1 MIGNTNV
8 ILKEDKKGEY
18 MQNMNWNYPTNI
30 WFGVDRAKQIQE
42 ACNQLNV
49 KNPLIVTDPGL
60 LKTPIIDQIN
70 SDLSKKTTVYSEVQG
85 NPTGSNVTNGVKV
98 FLDGNHDGVIAIG
111 GGSGMDA
118 GKGIAFLAH
127 QSLPLWDFEDIGDW
141 WTKADSSVIKPI
153 IAIPT
158 TAGTGSEVGRAGVF
172 LNEDN
177 HKKKIIFHPK
187 MLPEIA
193 ILDPSLT
200 LNLPK
205 GITAGTG
212 MDALAHC
219 IEAFSSPFYHPMAEG
234 TAVEGLRLVKENI
247 QEVYHN
253 GINIEARAHM
263 LVASMMGAAAFQK
276 GLGAIHSITHPVN
289 SLYHTHH
296 GTTNGTVMP
305 FVLNFN
311 RSVIEKKFDRLAK
324 FLNIS
329 NGFEGVVNWIIELKK
344 EMEIPETLKEMG
356 VKKGDEVKLAPLA
369 QEDPSTGGNPLE
381 MSEDKFQ
388 ELILNC
394 IEGNY

>member
-1 MIGNTNV
+1 
-8 ILKEDKKGEY
+8 
-18 MQNMNWNYPTNI
+18 MQNMNWNYPTNV
-30 WFGVDRAKQIQE
+30 WFGVDRSKEIQK
-42 ACNQLNV
+42 ACDTLGI

-60 LKTPIIDQIN
+60 LQTSIIDEIN
-70 SDLSKKTTVYSEVQG
+70 SSLTSNTQIYSDVQG

-98 FLDGNHDGVIAIG
+98 FLEGDHDGVIAIG

-127 QSLPLWDFEDIGDW
+127 QSRPLWDFEDIGDW
-141 WTKADSSVIKPI
+141 WTRADSSVIKPI

-158 TAGTGSEVGRAGVF
+158 TAGTGSEVGRAAVF
-172 LNEDN
+172 LNEEN

-187 MLPEIA
+187 MLPQIA

-205 GITAGTG
+205 SITAGTG

-219 IEAFSSPFYHPMAEG
+219 IEAYSSPFYHPMAEG
-234 TAVEGLRLVKENI
+234 TALEGLRLVKENI

-253 GINIEARAHM
+253 GNNVEARSHM

-276 GLGAIHSITHPVN
+276 GLGAIHSVTHPVN
-289 SLYHTHH
+289 SLYKTHH

-305 FVLNFN
+305 FVLNYN
-311 RSVIEKKFDRLAK
+311 RSTIEEKFTRLAN
-324 FLNIS
+324 FLDIK
-329 NGFEGVVNWIIELKK
+329 NGFEGIVDWIIELKK
-344 EMEIPETLKEMG
+344 DMEIPETLKDMG
-356 VKKGDEVKLAPLA
+356 VNEGDEIKLAPLA
-369 QEDPSTGGNPLE
+369 QEDPSTGANPLE
-381 MSEDKFQ
+381 MTVERFQ

-394 IEGNY
+394 IAGKY

>member
-1 MIGNTNV
+1 
-8 ILKEDKKGEY
+8 
-18 MQNMNWNYPTNI
+18 MQNMNWNYPTTV
-30 WFGVDRAKQIQE
+30 WFGADRSSEIQK
-42 ACNQLNV
+42 ACDALGI

-60 LKTPIIDQIN
+60 LQTPIIDQIN
-70 SDLSKKTTVYSEVQG
+70 NSLSAKTNVYSDVQG

-98 FLDGNHDGVIAIG
+98 FLEGSHDGVIAIG

-127 QSLPLWDFEDIGDW
+127 QSRPLWDFEDIGDW
-141 WTKADSSVIKPI
+141 WTRADAAKIKPI

-172 LNEDN
+172 LNEEN

-187 MLPEIA
+187 MLPQIA

-200 LNLPK
+200 VNLPK

-219 IEAFSSPFYHPMAEG
+219 LEAYSSPFYHPMAEG
-234 TAVEGLRLVKENI
+234 TALEGLRLVKENI

-253 GINIEARAHM
+253 GKNIEARAHM

-305 FVLNFN
+305 FVLNYN
-311 RSVIEKKFDRLAK
+311 RPAIEEKFKRLAN
-324 FLNIS
+324 FLGITG
-329 NGFEGVVNWIIELKK
+329 GFEGIVNWVIDLKK
-344 EMEIPETLKEMG
+344 EMEIPETLKDMG
-356 VKKGDEVKLAPLA
+356 VKPGDEVKLAPLA
-369 QEDPSTGGNPLE
+369 QEDPSTGGNPVE
-381 MSEDKFQ
+381 MTNAKFE
-388 ELILNC
+388 ELIANC
-394 IEGNY
+394 INGKY

>member
-1 MIGNTNV
+1 
-8 ILKEDKKGEY
+8 
-18 MQNMNWNYPTNI
+18 MNWNYPTTV
-30 WFGVDRAKQIQE
+30 WFGPDRSKQVQQ
-42 ACNQLNV
+42 ACDTLGI

-60 LKTPIIDQIN
+60 LQTPIIEEIN
-70 SDLSKKTTVYSEVQG
+70 SNLSSKTNVYSDVQG

-98 FLDGNHDGVIAIG
+98 FLEGNHDGVIAIG

-127 QSLPLWDFEDIGDW
+127 QKRPLWDFEDIGDW
-141 WTKADSSVIKPI
+141 WTRADSKVIKPI

-177 HKKKIIFHPK
+177 QKKKIIFHPK
-187 MLPEIA
+187 MLPQIA

-200 LNLPK
+200 INLPK

-219 IEAFSSPFYHPMAEG
+219 LEAYSSPFYHPMAEG
-234 TAVEGLRLVKENI
+234 TALEGLRLVKENI
-247 QEVYHN
+247 QEVFHN
-253 GINIEARAHM
+253 GKNIEARAHM

-305 FVLNFN
+305 FVLNYN
-311 RSVIEKKFDRLAK
+311 RSVIEDKFVRLAN
-324 FLNIS
+324 FLDIKG
-329 NGFEGVVNWIIELKK
+329 GFDGIVQWVIDLKK
-344 EMEIPETLKEMG
+344 EMEIPETLKDMG
-356 VKKGDEVKLAPLA
+356 VQPGDEVKLAPLA

-381 MSEDKFQ
+381 MTEEKFQ
-388 ELILNC
+388 ELIANC
-394 IEGNY
+394 ISGKY

>member
-1 MIGNTNV
+1 
-8 ILKEDKKGEY
+8 

-30 WFGVDRAKQIQE
+30 WFGPDRSQQIQQ
-42 ACNQLNV
+42 ACDALGI

-60 LKTPIIDQIN
+60 LQTAIIDEIN
-70 SDLSKKTTVYSEVQG
+70 SNLSSKTNIYSDVQG
-85 NPTGSNVTNGVKV
+85 NPTGSNVINGVKV
-98 FLDGNHDGVIAIG
+98 FLEGNHDGVIAIG

-127 QSLPLWDFEDIGDW
+127 QSRPLWDFEDIGDW
-141 WTKADSSVIKPI
+141 WTRADSDVIKPI

-187 MLPEIA
+187 MLPQIA

-200 LNLPK
+200 INLPK

-219 IEAFSSPFYHPMAEG
+219 LEAYSSPFYHPMAEG
-234 TAVEGLRLVKENI
+234 TALEGLRLVKENI

-253 GINIEARAHM
+253 GKNIEARAHM

-305 FVLNFN
+305 FVLNYN
-311 RSVIEKKFDRLAK
+311 RSMIEDKFVRLAN
-324 FLNIS
+324 FLDIKG
-329 NGFEGVVNWIIELKK
+329 GFDGIVQWVIDLKK
-344 EMEIPETLKEMG
+344 EMEIPETLKDMG
-356 VKKGDEVKLAPLA
+356 VQPGDEVKLAPLA

-381 MSEDKFQ
+381 MTEEKFQ
-388 ELILNC
+388 ELIANC
-394 IEGNY
+394 ISGKY

>member
-1 MIGNTNV
+1 
-8 ILKEDKKGEY
+8 
-18 MQNMNWNYPTNI
+18 MQNMNWNYPTNV
-30 WFGVDRAKQIQE
+30 WFGVDRSKEIQK
-42 ACNQLNV
+42 ACDTLGI

-60 LKTPIIDQIN
+60 LQTSIIDEIN
-70 SDLSKKTTVYSEVQG
+70 SSLSSNTQIYSDVQG

-98 FLDGNHDGVIAIG
+98 FLEGNHDGVIAIG

-127 QSLPLWDFEDIGDW
+127 QSKPLWDFEDIGDW
-141 WTKADSSVIKPI
+141 WTRADSSVIKPI

-158 TAGTGSEVGRAGVF
+158 TAGTGSEVGRAAVF
-172 LNEDN
+172 LNEEN

-187 MLPEIA
+187 MLPQIA

-205 GITAGTG
+205 SITAGTG

-219 IEAFSSPFYHPMAEG
+219 IEAYSSPFYHPMAEG
-234 TAVEGLRLVKENI
+234 TALEGLRLVKENI

-253 GINIEARAHM
+253 GNNVEARSHM

-289 SLYHTHH
+289 SLYKTHH

-305 FVLNFN
+305 FVLNYN
-311 RSVIEKKFDRLAK
+311 RSTIEEKFSRLAN
-324 FLNIS
+324 FLDIK
-329 NGFEGVVNWIIELKK
+329 NGFEGIVDWIIELKK
-344 EMEIPETLKEMG
+344 EMEIPETLKDMG
-356 VKKGDEVKLAPLA
+356 VNEGDEIKLAPLA
-369 QEDPSTGGNPLE
+369 QEDPSTGANPLE
-381 MSEDKFQ
+381 MTVERFQ

-394 IEGNY
+394 ISGKY

>member
-1 MIGNTNV
+1 
-8 ILKEDKKGEY
+8 

-30 WFGVDRAKQIQE
+30 WFGIDRAKQIQE

-70 SDLSKKTTVYSEVQG
+70 SELSKKTTVYSEVQG

-253 GINIEARAHM
+253 GSNIEARAHM

-381 MSEDKFQ
+381 MSEGKFQ

>member
-1 MIGNTNV
+1 
-8 ILKEDKKGEY
+8 
-18 MQNMNWNYPTNI
+18 MQNMNWNYPTTV
-30 WFGVDRAKQIQE
+30 WFGPNRSQQIQQ
-42 ACNQLNV
+42 ACDALGV

-60 LKTPIIDQIN
+60 LQTPIIDEIN
-70 SDLSKKTTVYSEVQG
+70 SNLSSKTNVYSDVQG

-98 FLDGNHDGVIAIG
+98 FLEGNHDGVIAIG

-127 QSLPLWDFEDIGDW
+127 QSRPLWDFEDIGDW
-141 WTKADSSVIKPI
+141 WTRADSDVIKPI

-187 MLPEIA
+187 MLPQIA

-200 LNLPK
+200 INLPK
-205 GITAGTG
+205 EITAGTG

-219 IEAFSSPFYHPMAEG
+219 LEAYSSPFYHPMAEG
-234 TAVEGLRLVKENI
+234 TALEGLRLVKENI

-253 GINIEARAHM
+253 GKNIEARAHM

-305 FVLNFN
+305 FVLNYN
-311 RSVIEKKFDRLAK
+311 RSTIEDKFVRLAN
-324 FLNIS
+324 FLDIKG
-329 NGFEGVVNWIIELKK
+329 GFDGIVQWVIDLKK
-344 EMEIPETLKEMG
+344 EMEIPETLKDLG
-356 VKKGDEVKLAPLA
+356 VQPGDEVKLAPLA

-381 MSEDKFQ
+381 MTEEKFQ
-388 ELILNC
+388 ELIANC
-394 IEGNY
+394 ISGKY

>member
-1 MIGNTNV
+1 
-8 ILKEDKKGEY
+8 
-18 MQNMNWNYPTNI
+18 MQNMNWNYPTNV
-30 WFGVDRAKQIQE
+30 WFGVDRSKEIQK
-42 ACNQLNV
+42 ACDTLGI

-60 LKTPIIDQIN
+60 LQTSIIDEIN
-70 SDLSKKTTVYSEVQG
+70 SSLSSNTQIYSDVQG

-98 FLDGNHDGVIAIG
+98 FLEGDHDGVIAIG

-127 QSLPLWDFEDIGDW
+127 QSRPLWDFEDIGDW
-141 WTKADSSVIKPI
+141 WTRADSSVIKPI

-158 TAGTGSEVGRAGVF
+158 TAGTGSEVGRAAVF
-172 LNEDN
+172 LNEEN

-187 MLPEIA
+187 MLPQIA

-205 GITAGTG
+205 SITAGTG

-219 IEAFSSPFYHPMAEG
+219 IEAYSSPFYHPMAEG
-234 TAVEGLRLVKENI
+234 TALEGLRLVKENI

-253 GINIEARAHM
+253 GNNVEARSHM

-276 GLGAIHSITHPVN
+276 GLGAIHSVTHPVN
-289 SLYHTHH
+289 SLYKTHH

-305 FVLNFN
+305 FVLNYN
-311 RSVIEKKFDRLAK
+311 RSTIEEKFTRLAN
-324 FLNIS
+324 FLDIK
-329 NGFEGVVNWIIELKK
+329 NGFEGIVDWIIELKK
-344 EMEIPETLKEMG
+344 DMEIPETLKDMG
-356 VKKGDEVKLAPLA
+356 VNEGDEIKLAPLA
-369 QEDPSTGGNPLE
+369 QEDPSTSANPLE
-381 MSEDKFQ
+381 MTVERFQ

-394 IEGNY
+394 IAGKY

>member
-1 MIGNTNV
+1 
-8 ILKEDKKGEY
+8 
-18 MQNMNWNYPTNI
+18 MQNMNWNYPTNV
-30 WFGVDRAKQIQE
+30 WFGVDRAKEIQK
-42 ACNQLNV
+42 ACDTLGI

-60 LKTPIIDQIN
+60 LQTSIIDEIN
-70 SDLSKKTTVYSEVQG
+70 SSLSSNTQIYSDVQG

-98 FLDGNHDGVIAIG
+98 FLEGDHDGVIAIG

-127 QSLPLWDFEDIGDW
+127 QSRPLWDFEDIGDW
-141 WTKADSSVIKPI
+141 WTRADSSVIKPI

-158 TAGTGSEVGRAGVF
+158 TAGTGSEVGRAAVF
-172 LNEDN
+172 LNEEN

-187 MLPEIA
+187 MLPQIA

-205 GITAGTG
+205 SITAGTG

-219 IEAFSSPFYHPMAEG
+219 IEAYSSPFYHPMAEG
-234 TAVEGLRLVKENI
+234 TALEGLRLVKENI

-253 GINIEARAHM
+253 GNNVEARSHM

-289 SLYHTHH
+289 SLYKTHH

-305 FVLNFN
+305 FVLNYN
-311 RSVIEKKFDRLAK
+311 RSTIEEKFTRLAN
-324 FLNIS
+324 FLDIK
-329 NGFEGVVNWIIELKK
+329 NGFEGIVDWIIELKK
-344 EMEIPETLKEMG
+344 DMEIPETLKDMG
-356 VKKGDEVKLAPLA
+356 VNEGDEIKLAPLA
-369 QEDPSTGGNPLE
+369 QEDPSTGANPLE
-381 MSEDKFQ
+381 MTVERFQ

-394 IEGNY
+394 IAGKY

>member
-1 MIGNTNV
+1 
-8 ILKEDKKGEY
+8 
-18 MQNMNWNYPTNI
+18 MQNMNWNYPTNV
-30 WFGVDRAKQIQE
+30 WFGVDRSKEIQK
-42 ACNQLNV
+42 ACDTLGI

-60 LKTPIIDQIN
+60 LQTSIIDEIN
-70 SDLSKKTTVYSEVQG
+70 SGLSSNTQIYSDVQG

-98 FLDGNHDGVIAIG
+98 FLEGDHDGVIAIG

-127 QSLPLWDFEDIGDW
+127 QSRPLWDFEDIGDW
-141 WTKADSSVIKPI
+141 WTRADSSVIKPI

-158 TAGTGSEVGRAGVF
+158 TAGTGSEVGRAAVF
-172 LNEDN
+172 LNEEN

-187 MLPEIA
+187 MLPQIA

-205 GITAGTG
+205 SITAGTG
-212 MDALAHC
+212 MDVLAHC
-219 IEAFSSPFYHPMAEG
+219 IEAYSSPFYHPMAEG
-234 TAVEGLRLVKENI
+234 TALEGLRLVKENI

-253 GINIEARAHM
+253 GNNVEARSHM

-289 SLYHTHH
+289 SLYKTHH

-305 FVLNFN
+305 FVLNYN
-311 RSVIEKKFDRLAK
+311 RSVIEEKFTRLAI
-324 FLNIS
+324 FLDIK
-329 NGFEGVVNWIIELKK
+329 NGFEGILDWIIELKK
-344 EMEIPETLKEMG
+344 DMEIPETLKDMG
-356 VKKGDEVKLAPLA
+356 VNEGDEIKLAPLA
-369 QEDPSTGGNPLE
+369 QEDPSTGANPLE
-381 MSEDKFQ
+381 MTVERFQ

-394 IEGNY
+394 ISGKY

>member
-1 MIGNTNV
+1 
-8 ILKEDKKGEY
+8 
-18 MQNMNWNYPTNI
+18 MQNMNWNYPTTV
-30 WFGVDRAKQIQE
+30 WFGPDRSQQIQQ
-42 ACNQLNV
+42 ACHALGI

-60 LKTPIIDQIN
+60 LQTPIIDEIN
-70 SDLSKKTTVYSEVQG
+70 SNLSTKTNVYSDVQG

-98 FLDGNHDGVIAIG
+98 FLEGDHDGVIAIG

-127 QSLPLWDFEDIGDW
+127 QSRPLWDFEDIGDW
-141 WTKADSSVIKPI
+141 WTRADSNVIKPI

-158 TAGTGSEVGRAGVF
+158 TSGTCSEVGRAGVF

-187 MLPEIA
+187 MLPQIA

-200 LNLPK
+200 INLPK

-219 IEAFSSPFYHPMAEG
+219 LEAYSSPFYHPMAEG
-234 TAVEGLRLVKENI
+234 TALEGLRLVKENI

-253 GINIEARAHM
+253 GKNIDARAHM

-305 FVLNFN
+305 FVLNYN
-311 RSVIEKKFDRLAK
+311 RSTIEDKFVRLAN
-324 FLNIS
+324 FLDIKG
-329 NGFEGVVNWIIELKK
+329 GFDGIVQWVIDLKK

-356 VKKGDEVKLAPLA
+356 VQPGDEVKLAPLA

-381 MSEDKFQ
+381 MTEEKFQ
-388 ELILNC
+388 ELIANC
-394 IEGNY
+394 ISGKY

>member
-1 MIGNTNV
+1 
-8 ILKEDKKGEY
+8 
-18 MQNMNWNYPTNI
+18 MQNMNWNYPTNV
-30 WFGVDRAKQIQE
+30 WFGVDRSKEIQK
-42 ACNQLNV
+42 ACDTLGI

-60 LKTPIIDQIN
+60 LQTSIIDEIN
-70 SDLSKKTTVYSEVQG
+70 SSLSSNTQIYSDVQG

-98 FLDGNHDGVIAIG
+98 FLEGNHDGVIAIG

-127 QSLPLWDFEDIGDW
+127 QSRPLWDFEDIGDW
-141 WTKADSSVIKPI
+141 WTRADSSVIKPI

-158 TAGTGSEVGRAGVF
+158 TAGTGSEVGRAAVF
-172 LNEDN
+172 LNEEN

-187 MLPEIA
+187 MLPQIA

-205 GITAGTG
+205 SITAGTG

-219 IEAFSSPFYHPMAEG
+219 IEAYSSPFYHPMAEG
-234 TAVEGLRLVKENI
+234 TALEGLRLVKENI

-253 GINIEARAHM
+253 GNNVEARSHM

-276 GLGAIHSITHPVN
+276 GLGAIHSVTHPVN
-289 SLYHTHH
+289 SLYKTHH

-305 FVLNFN
+305 FVLNYN
-311 RSVIEKKFDRLAK
+311 RSTIEEKFTRLAN
-324 FLNIS
+324 FLDIK
-329 NGFEGVVNWIIELKK
+329 NGFEGIVDWIIELKK
-344 EMEIPETLKEMG
+344 EMEIPETLKDMG
-356 VKKGDEVKLAPLA
+356 VNEGDEIKLAPLA
-369 QEDPSTGGNPLE
+369 QEDPSTGANPLE
-381 MSEDKFQ
+381 MTVERFQ

-394 IEGNY
+394 ISGKY

>member
-1 MIGNTNV
+1 
-8 ILKEDKKGEY
+8 
-18 MQNMNWNYPTNI
+18 MQNMNWNYPTNV
-30 WFGVDRAKQIQE
+30 WFGVDRSKEIQE
-42 ACNQLNV
+42 ACDTLGI

-60 LKTPIIDQIN
+60 LQTSIIDEIN
-70 SDLSKKTTVYSEVQG
+70 SGLSSNTQIYSDVQG

-98 FLDGNHDGVIAIG
+98 FLEGNHDGVIAIG

-127 QSLPLWDFEDIGDW
+127 QSKPLWDFEDIGDW
-141 WTKADSSVIKPI
+141 WTRADSSVIKPI

-158 TAGTGSEVGRAGVF
+158 TAGTGSEVGRAAVF
-172 LNEDN
+172 LNEEN
-177 HKKKIIFHPK
+177 YKKKIIFHPK
-187 MLPEIA
+187 MLPQIA

-205 GITAGTG
+205 SITAGTG

-219 IEAFSSPFYHPMAEG
+219 IEAYSSPFYHPMAEG
-234 TAVEGLRLVKENI
+234 TALEGLRLVKENI

-253 GINIEARAHM
+253 GNNVEARSHM

-289 SLYHTHH
+289 SLYKTHH

-305 FVLNFN
+305 FVLNYN
-311 RSVIEKKFDRLAK
+311 RSTIEEKFTRLAN
-324 FLNIS
+324 FLDIK
-329 NGFEGVVNWIIELKK
+329 NGFEGIVDWIIELKK
-344 EMEIPETLKEMG
+344 EMEIPETLKDMG
-356 VKKGDEVKLAPLA
+356 VNEGDEIKLAPLA
-369 QEDPSTGGNPLE
+369 QEDPSTGANPLE
-381 MSEDKFQ
+381 MTVERFQ

-394 IEGNY
+394 ISGKY

>member
-1 MIGNTNV
+1 
-8 ILKEDKKGEY
+8 

-30 WFGVDRAKQIQE
+30 WFGPKRSQQIQQ
-42 ACNQLNV
+42 ACDALGV

-60 LKTPIIDQIN
+60 LQTPIIDEIN
-70 SDLSKKTTVYSEVQG
+70 SNLSSKTNVYSDVQG

-98 FLDGNHDGVIAIG
+98 FLEGNHDGVIAIG

-127 QSLPLWDFEDIGDW
+127 QSRPLWDFEDIGDW
-141 WTKADSSVIKPI
+141 WTRADSDVIKPI

-187 MLPEIA
+187 MLPQIA

-200 LNLPK
+200 INLPK
-205 GITAGTG
+205 EITAGTG

-219 IEAFSSPFYHPMAEG
+219 LEAYSSPFYHPMAEG
-234 TAVEGLRLVKENI
+234 TALEGLRLVKENI

-253 GINIEARAHM
+253 GKNIEARAHM
-263 LVASMMGAAAFQK
+263 LVASMMGSAAFQK

-305 FVLNFN
+305 FVLNYN
-311 RSVIEKKFDRLAK
+311 RSTIEDKFVRLAN
-324 FLNIS
+324 FLDIKG
-329 NGFEGVVNWIIELKK
+329 GFDGIVQWVIDLKK
-344 EMEIPETLKEMG
+344 EMEIPETLKDMG
-356 VKKGDEVKLAPLA
+356 VQPGDEVKLAPLA

-381 MSEDKFQ
+381 MTEEKFQ
-388 ELILNC
+388 KLIANC
-394 IEGNY
+394 ISGKY

>member
-1 MIGNTNV
+1 
-8 ILKEDKKGEY
+8 
-18 MQNMNWNYPTNI
+18 MNWNYPTTV
-30 WFGVDRAKQIQE
+30 WFGPDRSKQVQQ
-42 ACNQLNV
+42 ACDTLGI

-60 LKTPIIDQIN
+60 LQTPIIEEIN
-70 SDLSKKTTVYSEVQG
+70 SNLSSKTNVYSDVQG

-98 FLDGNHDGVIAIG
+98 FLEGNHDGVIAIG

-127 QSLPLWDFEDIGDW
+127 QKRPLWDFEDIGDW
-141 WTKADSSVIKPI
+141 WTRADSKVIKPI

-177 HKKKIIFHPK
+177 QKKKIIFHPK
-187 MLPEIA
+187 MLPQIA

-200 LNLPK
+200 INLPK

-219 IEAFSSPFYHPMAEG
+219 LEAYSSPFYHPMAEG
-234 TAVEGLRLVKENI
+234 TALEGLRLVKENI
-247 QEVYHN
+247 QEVFHN
-253 GINIEARAHM
+253 GKNIEARAHM

-305 FVLNFN
+305 FVLNYN
-311 RSVIEKKFDRLAK
+311 RTVIEDKFVRLAN
-324 FLNIS
+324 FLDIKG
-329 NGFEGVVNWIIELKK
+329 GFDGIVQWVIDLKK
-344 EMEIPETLKEMG
+344 EMEIPETLKDMG
-356 VKKGDEVKLAPLA
+356 VQPGDEVKLAPLA

-381 MSEDKFQ
+381 MTEQKFQ
-388 ELILNC
+388 ELIANC
-394 IEGNY
+394 ISGKY

>member
-1 MIGNTNV
+1 
-8 ILKEDKKGEY
+8 
-18 MQNMNWNYPTNI
+18 MQNMNWNYPTTV
-30 WFGVDRAKQIQE
+30 WFGPNRSQQIQQ
-42 ACNQLNV
+42 ACDALSV

-60 LKTPIIDQIN
+60 LQTPIIDEIN
-70 SDLSKKTTVYSEVQG
+70 SNLSSITNVYSDVQG

-98 FLDGNHDGVIAIG
+98 FLEGNHDGVIAIG

-127 QSLPLWDFEDIGDW
+127 QSRPLWDFEDIGDW
-141 WTKADSSVIKPI
+141 WTRADSDVIKPI

-187 MLPEIA
+187 MLPQIA

-200 LNLPK
+200 INLPK
-205 GITAGTG
+205 EITAGTG

-219 IEAFSSPFYHPMAEG
+219 LEAYSSPFYHPMAEG
-234 TAVEGLRLVKENI
+234 TALEGLRLVKENI
-247 QEVYHN
+247 QEVYDN
-253 GINIEARAHM
+253 GKNIEARAHM

-305 FVLNFN
+305 FVLNYN
-311 RSVIEKKFDRLAK
+311 RSTIEDKFVRLAN
-324 FLNIS
+324 FLDIKG
-329 NGFEGVVNWIIELKK
+329 GFDGIVQWVIDLKK
-344 EMEIPETLKEMG
+344 EMEIPETLKDMG
-356 VKKGDEVKLAPLA
+356 VQPGDEVKLAPLA

-381 MSEDKFQ
+381 MTEEKFQ
-388 ELILNC
+388 ELIANC
-394 IEGNY
+394 ISGKY

>member
-1 MIGNTNV
+1 
-8 ILKEDKKGEY
+8 
-18 MQNMNWNYPTNI
+18 MQNMNWNYPTNV
-30 WFGVDRAKQIQE
+30 WFGVDRSKEIQE
-42 ACNQLNV
+42 ACDTLGI

-60 LKTPIIDQIN
+60 LQTSIIDEIN
-70 SDLSKKTTVYSEVQG
+70 SGLSSNTQIYSDVQG

-98 FLDGNHDGVIAIG
+98 FLEGSHDGVIAIG

-127 QSLPLWDFEDIGDW
+127 QSRPLWDFEDIGDW
-141 WTKADSSVIKPI
+141 WTRADSSVIKPI

-158 TAGTGSEVGRAGVF
+158 TAGTGSEVGRAAVF
-172 LNEDN
+172 LNEEN

-187 MLPEIA
+187 MLPQIA

-205 GITAGTG
+205 SITAGTG

-219 IEAFSSPFYHPMAEG
+219 IEAYSSPFYHPMAEG
-234 TAVEGLRLVKENI
+234 TALEGLRLIKENI

-253 GINIEARAHM
+253 GNNVEARSHM

-289 SLYHTHH
+289 SLYKTHH

-305 FVLNFN
+305 FVLNYN
-311 RSVIEKKFDRLAK
+311 RSTIEEKFTRLAN
-324 FLNIS
+324 FLDIK
-329 NGFEGVVNWIIELKK
+329 NGFEGIVDWIIELKK
-344 EMEIPETLKEMG
+344 EMEIPETLKDMG
-356 VKKGDEVKLAPLA
+356 VNEGDEIKLAPLA
-369 QEDPSTGGNPLE
+369 QEDPSTGANPLE
-381 MSEDKFQ
+381 MTVERFQ

-394 IEGNY
+394 ISGKY

>member
-1 MIGNTNV
+1 
-8 ILKEDKKGEY
+8 
-18 MQNMNWNYPTNI
+18 MQNMNWNYPTNV
-30 WFGVDRAKQIQE
+30 WFGVDRSKQIQA
-42 ACNQLNV
+42 ACDSLNI

-60 LKTPIIDQIN
+60 LETPIIDQIN
-70 SDLSKKTTVYSEVQG
+70 GELSSKTNVYSDVQG
-85 NPTGSNVTNGVKV
+85 NPTGTNVNNGVKV
-98 FLDGNHDGVIAIG
+98 FLEGNHDGVIAIG

-127 QSLPLWDFEDIGDW
+127 QKRPLWDFEDIGDW
-141 WTKADSSVIKPI
+141 WTRADSSVIKPI

-172 LNEDN
+172 LNEEN
-177 HKKKIIFHPK
+177 KKKKIIFHPK
-187 MLPEIA
+187 MLPQIS

-219 IEAFSSPFYHPMAEG
+219 IEAYSSPFYHPMAEG

-253 GINIEARAHM
+253 GNNIEARAHM
-263 LVASMMGAAAFQK
+263 LVASMMGAAAFHK

-311 RSVIEKKFDRLAK
+311 RSTIEKKFDRLAN
-324 FLNIS
+324 FLGIP
-329 NGFEGVVNWIIELKK
+329 NGFEGVVNWIVELKK
-344 EMEIPETLKEMG
+344 EMEIPETLKDMG
-356 VKKGDEVKLAPLA
+356 VNEGDEVKLAPLA
-369 QEDPSTGGNPLE
+369 QEDPSTGANPVE
-381 MSEDKFQ
+381 MTEEKFQ

-394 IEGNY
+394 INGKY

>member
-1 MIGNTNV
+1 
-8 ILKEDKKGEY
+8 
-18 MQNMNWNYPTNI
+18 MQNMNWNYPTNV
-30 WFGVDRAKQIQE
+30 WFGVDRSKEIQK
-42 ACNQLNV
+42 ACDTLGI

-60 LKTPIIDQIN
+60 LQTSIIDEIN
-70 SDLSKKTTVYSEVQG
+70 SSLSSNTQIYSDVQG

-98 FLDGNHDGVIAIG
+98 FLEGDHDGVIAIG

-127 QSLPLWDFEDIGDW
+127 QSRPLWDFEDIGDW
-141 WTKADSSVIKPI
+141 WTRADSSVIKPI

-158 TAGTGSEVGRAGVF
+158 TAGTGSEVGRAAVF
-172 LNEDN
+172 LNEEN

-187 MLPEIA
+187 MLPQIA

-205 GITAGTG
+205 SITAGTG

-219 IEAFSSPFYHPMAEG
+219 IEAYSSPFYHPMAEG
-234 TAVEGLRLVKENI
+234 TALEGLRLVKENI

-253 GINIEARAHM
+253 GNNVEARSHM

-276 GLGAIHSITHPVN
+276 GLGAIHSVTHPVN
-289 SLYHTHH
+289 SLYKTHH

-305 FVLNFN
+305 FVLNYN
-311 RSVIEKKFDRLAK
+311 RSTIEKKFTRLAN
-324 FLNIS
+324 FLDIK
-329 NGFEGVVNWIIELKK
+329 NGFEGIVDWIIELKK
-344 EMEIPETLKEMG
+344 EMEIPETLKDMG
-356 VKKGDEVKLAPLA
+356 VNEGDEIKLAPLA
-369 QEDPSTGGNPLE
+369 QEDPSTGANPLE
-381 MSEDKFQ
+381 MTVERFQ

-394 IEGNY
+394 ISGKY

>member
-1 MIGNTNV
+1 
-8 ILKEDKKGEY
+8 
-18 MQNMNWNYPTNI
+18 MQNMNWNYPTTV
-30 WFGVDRAKQIQE
+30 WFGVDRSKEIQE
-42 ACNQLNV
+42 ACDTLGI

-60 LKTPIIDQIN
+60 LQTSIIDEIN
-70 SDLSKKTTVYSEVQG
+70 SGLSSNTQIYSDVQG

-98 FLDGNHDGVIAIG
+98 FLEGNHDGVIAIG

-127 QSLPLWDFEDIGDW
+127 QSRPLWDFEDIGDW
-141 WTKADSSVIKPI
+141 WTRADSSVIKPI

-158 TAGTGSEVGRAGVF
+158 TAGTGSEVGRAAVF
-172 LNEDN
+172 LNEEN

-187 MLPEIA
+187 MLPQIA

-205 GITAGTG
+205 SITAGTG

-219 IEAFSSPFYHPMAEG
+219 IEAYSSPFYHPMAEG
-234 TAVEGLRLVKENI
+234 TALEGLRLVKENI

-253 GINIEARAHM
+253 GNNVEARSHM

-276 GLGAIHSITHPVN
+276 GLGAIHSVTHPVN
-289 SLYHTHH
+289 SLYKTHH

-305 FVLNFN
+305 FVLNYN
-311 RSVIEKKFDRLAK
+311 RSTIEEKFTRLAN
-324 FLNIS
+324 FLDIK
-329 NGFEGVVNWIIELKK
+329 NGFEGIVEWIIELKK
-344 EMEIPETLKEMG
+344 EMEIPETLKDMG
-356 VKKGDEVKLAPLA
+356 VNEGDEIKLAPLA
-369 QEDPSTGGNPLE
+369 QEDPSTGANPLE
-381 MSEDKFQ
+381 MNVERFQ

-394 IEGNY
+394 ISGKY

>member
-1 MIGNTNV
+1 
-8 ILKEDKKGEY
+8 
-18 MQNMNWNYPTNI
+18 MQNMNWNYPTNV
-30 WFGVDRAKQIQE
+30 WFGVDRSKEIQE
-42 ACNQLNV
+42 ACDTLGI

-60 LKTPIIDQIN
+60 LQTSIIDEIN
-70 SDLSKKTTVYSEVQG
+70 SGLSSNTQIYSDVQG

-98 FLDGNHDGVIAIG
+98 FLEGSHDGVIAIG

-127 QSLPLWDFEDIGDW
+127 QSRPLWDFEDIGDW
-141 WTKADSSVIKPI
+141 WTRADSSVIKPI

-158 TAGTGSEVGRAGVF
+158 TAGTGSEVGRAAVF
-172 LNEDN
+172 LNEEN

-187 MLPEIA
+187 MLPQIA

-205 GITAGTG
+205 SITAGTG

-219 IEAFSSPFYHPMAEG
+219 IEAYSSPFYHPMAEG
-234 TAVEGLRLVKENI
+234 TALEGLRLVKENI

-253 GINIEARAHM
+253 GNNVEARSHM

-289 SLYHTHH
+289 SLFKTHH

-305 FVLNFN
+305 FVLNYN
-311 RSVIEKKFDRLAK
+311 RSTIEEKFTRLAN
-324 FLNIS
+324 FLDIK
-329 NGFEGVVNWIIELKK
+329 NGFEGIVDWIIELKK
-344 EMEIPETLKEMG
+344 EMEIPETLKDMG
-356 VKKGDEVKLAPLA
+356 VNEGDEIKLAPLA
-369 QEDPSTGGNPLE
+369 QEDPSTGANPLE
-381 MSEDKFQ
+381 MTVERFQ

-394 IEGNY
+394 ISGKY

>member
-1 MIGNTNV
+1 
-8 ILKEDKKGEY
+8 
-18 MQNMNWNYPTNI
+18 MNWNYPTTV
-30 WFGVDRAKQIQE
+30 WFGPDRSKQAQQ
-42 ACNQLNV
+42 ACDTLGI

-60 LKTPIIDQIN
+60 LQTPIIEEIN
-70 SDLSKKTTVYSEVQG
+70 SNLSSKTNVYSDVQG

-98 FLDGNHDGVIAIG
+98 FLEGNHDGVIAIG

-127 QSLPLWDFEDIGDW
+127 QKRPLWDFEDIGDW
-141 WTKADSSVIKPI
+141 WTRADSKVIKPI

-172 LNEDN
+172 LNEEN

-187 MLPEIA
+187 MLPQIA

-200 LNLPK
+200 INLPK

-219 IEAFSSPFYHPMAEG
+219 LEAYSSPFYHPMAEG
-234 TAVEGLRLVKENI
+234 TALEGLRLVKENI
-247 QEVYHN
+247 QEVFHN
-253 GINIEARAHM
+253 GKNIEARAHM

-305 FVLNFN
+305 FVLNYN
-311 RSVIEKKFDRLAK
+311 RSVIEDKFVRLAN
-324 FLNIS
+324 FLDIKG
-329 NGFEGVVNWIIELKK
+329 GFDGIVQWVIDLKK
-344 EMEIPETLKEMG
+344 EMEIPETLKDMG
-356 VKKGDEVKLAPLA
+356 VQPGDEVKLAPLA

-381 MSEDKFQ
+381 MTEQKFQ
-388 ELILNC
+388 ELIANC
-394 IEGNY
+394 ISGKY

>member
-1 MIGNTNV
+1 
-8 ILKEDKKGEY
+8 
-18 MQNMNWNYPTNI
+18 MQNMNWNYPTNV
-30 WFGVDRAKQIQE
+30 WFGPDRSKQVQQ
-42 ACNQLNV
+42 ACDVLGV

-60 LKTPIIDQIN
+60 LQTPIIEEIN
-70 SDLSKKTTVYSEVQG
+70 SNLSSKTNIYSDVQG
-85 NPTGSNVTNGVKV
+85 NPTGTNVTNGVKV
-98 FLDGNHDGVIAIG
+98 FLEGNHDGVIAIG

-127 QSLPLWDFEDIGDW
+127 QSRPLWDFEDIGDW
-141 WTKADSSVIKPI
+141 WTRADSDVIKPL

-219 IEAFSSPFYHPMAEG
+219 LEAYSSPFYHPMAEG
-234 TAVEGLRLVKENI
+234 TALEGLRLVKENI

-253 GINIEARAHM
+253 GKNIEARAHM

-305 FVLNFN
+305 FVLNYN
-311 RSVIEKKFDRLAK
+311 RSTIEDKFVRLAS
-324 FLNIS
+324 FLDIKG
-329 NGFEGVVNWIIELKK
+329 GFDGIVQWVIDLKK
-344 EMEIPETLKEMG
+344 EMEIPETLKDMG
-356 VKKGDEVKLAPLA
+356 VEPGDEVKLAPLA

-381 MSEDKFQ
+381 MTEEKFQ

-394 IEGNY
+394 ISGKY

>member
-1 MIGNTNV
+1 
-8 ILKEDKKGEY
+8 
-18 MQNMNWNYPTNI
+18 MQNMNWNYPTTV
-30 WFGVDRAKQIQE
+30 WFGPDRSQQIQQ
-42 ACNQLNV
+42 ACDALGI

-60 LKTPIIDQIN
+60 LQTPIIGEIN
-70 SDLSKKTTVYSEVQG
+70 SNLSTKTNVYSDVQG

-98 FLDGNHDGVIAIG
+98 SLEGDHDGVIAIG

-127 QSLPLWDFEDIGDW
+127 QSRQFWEFEDIGDW
-141 WTKADSSVIKPI
+141 WTRADSNVIKPI

-187 MLPEIA
+187 MLPQIA

-200 LNLPK
+200 INLPK

-219 IEAFSSPFYHPMAEG
+219 LEAYSSPFYHPMAEG
-234 TAVEGLRLVKENI
+234 TALEGLRLVKENI

-253 GINIEARAHM
+253 GKNIEARAHM

-305 FVLNFN
+305 FVLNYN
-311 RSVIEKKFDRLAK
+311 RSMIEDKFVRLAN
-324 FLNIS
+324 FLDIKG
-329 NGFEGVVNWIIELKK
+329 GFDGMVQWVIDLKK
-344 EMEIPETLKEMG
+344 EMEIPETLKDMG
-356 VKKGDEVKLAPLA
+356 VQPGDEVKLAPLA

-381 MSEDKFQ
+381 MTEEKFQ
-388 ELILNC
+388 ELIANC
-394 IEGNY
+394 ISGKY

>member
-1 MIGNTNV
+1 
-8 ILKEDKKGEY
+8 
-18 MQNMNWNYPTNI
+18 MQNMNWNYPTTV
-30 WFGVDRAKQIQE
+30 WFGVDRSKEIQE
-42 ACNQLNV
+42 ACDTLGI

-60 LKTPIIDQIN
+60 LQTSIIDEIN
-70 SDLSKKTTVYSEVQG
+70 SGLSSNTQIYSDVQG

-98 FLDGNHDGVIAIG
+98 FLEGNHDGVIAIG

-127 QSLPLWDFEDIGDW
+127 QSRPLWDFEDIGDW
-141 WTKADSSVIKPI
+141 WTRADSSVIKPI

-158 TAGTGSEVGRAGVF
+158 TAGTGSEVGRAAVF
-172 LNEDN
+172 LNEEN

-187 MLPEIA
+187 MLPQIA

-205 GITAGTG
+205 SITAGTG

-219 IEAFSSPFYHPMAEG
+219 IEAYSSPFYHPMAEG
-234 TAVEGLRLVKENI
+234 TALEGLRLVKENI

-253 GINIEARAHM
+253 GNNVEARSHM

-276 GLGAIHSITHPVN
+276 GLGAIHSVTHPVN
-289 SLYHTHH
+289 SLYKTHH

-305 FVLNFN
+305 FVLNYN
-311 RSVIEKKFDRLAK
+311 RSTIEEKFTRLAN
-324 FLNIS
+324 FLDIK
-329 NGFEGVVNWIIELKK
+329 NGFEGIVDWIIELKK
-344 EMEIPETLKEMG
+344 DMEIPETLKDMG
-356 VKKGDEVKLAPLA
+356 VNEGDEIKLAPLA
-369 QEDPSTGGNPLE
+369 QEDPSTGANPLE
-381 MSEDKFQ
+381 MTVERFQ

-394 IEGNY
+394 ISGKY

>member
-1 MIGNTNV
+1 
-8 ILKEDKKGEY
+8 
-18 MQNMNWNYPTNI
+18 MQNMNWNYPTNV
-30 WFGVDRAKQIQE
+30 WFGPDRSKQVQQ
-42 ACNQLNV
+42 ACDVLGV

-60 LKTPIIDQIN
+60 LQTPIIEEIN
-70 SDLSKKTTVYSEVQG
+70 SNLSSKTNIYSDVQG
-85 NPTGSNVTNGVKV
+85 NPTGANVTNGVKV
-98 FLDGNHDGVIAIG
+98 FLEGNHDGVIAIG

-127 QSLPLWDFEDIGDW
+127 QSRSLWDFEDIGDW
-141 WTKADSSVIKPI
+141 WTRADSDVIKPI

-219 IEAFSSPFYHPMAEG
+219 LEAYSSPFYHPMAEG
-234 TAVEGLRLVKENI
+234 TALEGLRLVKENI

-253 GINIEARAHM
+253 GKNIEARAHM

-305 FVLNFN
+305 FVLNYN
-311 RSVIEKKFDRLAK
+311 RSTIEDKFVRLAS
-324 FLNIS
+324 FLDIKG
-329 NGFEGVVNWIIELKK
+329 GFDGIVQWVIDLKK
-344 EMEIPETLKEMG
+344 EMEIPETLKDMG
-356 VKKGDEVKLAPLA
+356 VELGDEVKLAPLA

-381 MSEDKFQ
+381 MTEEKFQ

-394 IEGNY
+394 ISGKY

>member
-1 MIGNTNV
+1 
-8 ILKEDKKGEY
+8 
-18 MQNMNWNYPTNI
+18 MQNMNWNYPTNV
-30 WFGVDRAKQIQE
+30 WFGVDRSKEIQK
-42 ACNQLNV
+42 ACDTLGI

-60 LKTPIIDQIN
+60 LQTSIIDEINRGLSSHTQIY
-70 SDLSKKTTVYSEVQG
+70 SDVQG

-98 FLDGNHDGVIAIG
+98 FLEGNHDGVIAIG

-127 QSLPLWDFEDIGDW
+127 QSRPLWDFEDIGDW
-141 WTKADSSVIKPI
+141 WTRADSSVIKPI

-158 TAGTGSEVGRAGVF
+158 TAGTGSEVGRAAVF
-172 LNEDN
+172 LNEEN

-187 MLPEIA
+187 MLPQIA

-205 GITAGTG
+205 SITAGTG

-219 IEAFSSPFYHPMAEG
+219 IEAYSSPFYHPMAEG
-234 TAVEGLRLVKENI
+234 TALEGLRLVKENI

-253 GINIEARAHM
+253 GNNVEARSHM

-276 GLGAIHSITHPVN
+276 GLGAIHSVTHPVN
-289 SLYHTHH
+289 SLYKTHH

-305 FVLNFN
+305 FVLNYN
-311 RSVIEKKFDRLAK
+311 RSTIEEKFTRLAN
-324 FLNIS
+324 FLNIK
-329 NGFEGVVNWIIELKK
+329 NGFEGIVDWIIELKK
-344 EMEIPETLKEMG
+344 EMEIPETLKDMG
-356 VKKGDEVKLAPLA
+356 VNEGDEIKLAPLA
-369 QEDPSTGGNPLE
+369 QEDPSTGANPLE
-381 MSEDKFQ
+381 MTVERFQ

-394 IEGNY
+394 ISGKY

>member
-1 MIGNTNV
+1 
-8 ILKEDKKGEY
+8 
-18 MQNMNWNYPTNI
+18 MQNMNWNYPTNV
-30 WFGVDRAKQIQE
+30 WFGVDRSKEIQK
-42 ACNQLNV
+42 ACDTLGI

-60 LKTPIIDQIN
+60 LQTSIIDEIN
-70 SDLSKKTTVYSEVQG
+70 SGLSFNTQIYSDVQG

-98 FLDGNHDGVIAIG
+98 FLEGNHDGVIAIG

-127 QSLPLWDFEDIGDW
+127 QSRPLWDFEDIGDW
-141 WTKADSSVIKPI
+141 WTRADSSVIKPI

-158 TAGTGSEVGRAGVF
+158 TAGTGSEVGRAAVF
-172 LNEDN
+172 LNEEN

-187 MLPEIA
+187 MLPQIA

-205 GITAGTG
+205 SITAGTG

-219 IEAFSSPFYHPMAEG
+219 IEAYSSPFYHPMAEG
-234 TAVEGLRLVKENI
+234 TALEGLRLVKQNI

-253 GINIEARAHM
+253 GNNVEARSHM

-289 SLYHTHH
+289 SLYKTHH

-305 FVLNFN
+305 FVLNYN
-311 RSVIEKKFDRLAK
+311 RSTIEEKFTRLAN
-324 FLNIS
+324 FLDIK
-329 NGFEGVVNWIIELKK
+329 NGFEGIVDWIIELKK
-344 EMEIPETLKEMG
+344 EMEIPETLKDMG
-356 VKKGDEVKLAPLA
+356 VNEGDEIKLAPLA
-369 QEDPSTGGNPLE
+369 QEDPSTGANPLE
-381 MSEDKFQ
+381 MTVERFQ

-394 IEGNY
+394 ISGKY

>member
-1 MIGNTNV
+1 
-8 ILKEDKKGEY
+8 
-18 MQNMNWNYPTNI
+18 MQNMNWNYPTNV
-30 WFGVDRAKQIQE
+30 WFGVDRSKEIQK
-42 ACNQLNV
+42 ACNTLGI

-60 LKTPIIDQIN
+60 LQTSIIDEIN
-70 SDLSKKTTVYSEVQG
+70 SGLSSNTQIYSDVQG

-98 FLDGNHDGVIAIG
+98 FLEGNHDGVIAIG

-127 QSLPLWDFEDIGDW
+127 QSRPLWDFEDIGDW
-141 WTKADSSVIKPI
+141 WTRADSSVIKPI

-158 TAGTGSEVGRAGVF
+158 TAGTGSEVGRAAVF
-172 LNEDN
+172 LNEEN

-187 MLPEIA
+187 MLPQIA

-205 GITAGTG
+205 SITAGTG

-219 IEAFSSPFYHPMAEG
+219 IEAYSSPFYHPMAEG
-234 TAVEGLRLVKENI
+234 TALEGLRLVKENI

-253 GINIEARAHM
+253 GKNVEARSHM

-276 GLGAIHSITHPVN
+276 GLGAIHSVTHPVN
-289 SLYHTHH
+289 SLYKTHH

-305 FVLNFN
+305 FVLNYNRSTIEEKFN
-311 RSVIEKKFDRLAK
+311 RLAN
-324 FLNIS
+324 FLDIK
-329 NGFEGVVNWIIELKK
+329 NGFEGIIDWIIELKK
-344 EMEIPETLKEMG
+344 DMEIPETLKDMG
-356 VKKGDEVKLAPLA
+356 VNEGDEIKLAPLA
-369 QEDPSTGGNPLE
+369 QEDPSTGANPLE
-381 MSEDKFQ
+381 MTVERFQ

-394 IEGNY
+394 ISGKY

>member
-1 MIGNTNV
+1 
-8 ILKEDKKGEY
+8 

-30 WFGVDRAKQIQE
+30 WFGIDRAKQIQE

>member
-1 MIGNTNV
+1 
-8 ILKEDKKGEY
+8 
-18 MQNMNWNYPTNI
+18 MQNMNWNYPTNV
-30 WFGVDRAKQIQE
+30 WFGVDRSKEIQK
-42 ACNQLNV
+42 ACDTLGI

-60 LKTPIIDQIN
+60 LQTSIIDEIN
-70 SDLSKKTTVYSEVQG
+70 SGLSSNTQIYSDVQG

-98 FLDGNHDGVIAIG
+98 FLEGNHDGVIAIG

-127 QSLPLWDFEDIGDW
+127 QSRPLWDFEDIGDW
-141 WTKADSSVIKPI
+141 WTRADPSVIKPI

-158 TAGTGSEVGRAGVF
+158 TAGTGSEVGRAAVF
-172 LNEDN
+172 LNEEN

-187 MLPEIA
+187 MLPQIA

-205 GITAGTG
+205 SITAGTG

-219 IEAFSSPFYHPMAEG
+219 IEAYSSPFYHPMAEG
-234 TAVEGLRLVKENI
+234 TALEGLRLVKENI

-253 GINIEARAHM
+253 GNNVEARSHM

-289 SLYHTHH
+289 SLYKTHH

-305 FVLNFN
+305 FVLNYN
-311 RSVIEKKFDRLAK
+311 RSTIEEKFTRLAN
-324 FLNIS
+324 FLGIK
-329 NGFEGVVNWIIELKK
+329 NGFEGIVDWIIELKK
-344 EMEIPETLKEMG
+344 DMEIPETLKDMG
-356 VKKGDEVKLAPLA
+356 VNEGDEIKLAPLA
-369 QEDPSTGGNPLE
+369 QEDPSTGANPLE
-381 MSEDKFQ
+381 MTVERFQ

-394 IEGNY
+394 ISGKY